1 MSLILLASQ
10 LSFFTSCNTVKEKQK
25 FSEYYFD
32 YFDTVTT
39 ITGYTETEEEF
50 NKICKMGPD
59 YIQGYFFGKPCA
71 YENFVEDY
79 VKK

>member
-10 LSFFTSCNTVKEKQK
+10 LSLLSSCNTVKEKQK

-50 NKICKMGPD
+50 KSICEEIKAELNEYHKLYNIYLRYDGMNN
-59 YIQGYFFGKPCA
+59 IC
-71 YENFVEDY
+71 V
-79 VKK
+79 